1 MNNLLESQQPNQEE
15 LEKHKKVANA
25 LLKKLQQKCQEIYE
39 DSDVSYVERVVK
51 TIQAD
56 DTDY

>member
-51 TIQAD
+51 TVQAD
-56 DTDY
+56 DADY

>member
-51 TIQAD
+51 TVQAD